1 MTTSREQ
8 LVQVRRMLGLAKLP
22 ATEREAAEAIAG
34 RIDDFAVALFAEA
47 AASDDVT
54 SAESALEYCDDRLAS
69 FEGMI
74 SGHVAEA
81 IRARFAV
88 LVRAWE

>member
-1 MTTSREQ
+1 
-8 LVQVRRMLGLAKLP
+8 MLGFAELP
-22 ATEREAAEAIAG
+22 PTEREAAEAIAG
-34 RIDDFAVALFAEA
+34 RIDDFAAALFAEA

-54 SAESALEYCDDRLAS
+54 GAQSAVEYCDDRIAS

-74 SGHVAEA
+74 AGNVADA

-88 LVRAWE
+88 LVRAWG

>member
-1 MTTSREQ
+1 MLA
-8 LVQVRRMLGLAKLP
+8 LVELP
-22 ATEREAAEAIAG
+22 PNEREAVEAISG
-34 RIDDFAVALFAEA
+34 RIDDFATSLFAEA

-54 SAESALEYCDDRLAS
+54 SAESAIEYCDDRLAS

>member
-1 MTTSREQ
+1 
-8 LVQVRRMLGLAKLP
+8 MLALAELP
-22 ATEREAAEAIAG
+22 ATEREAAAAIAG

-54 SAESALEYCDDRLAS
+54 SAESAIEYCDDRLAS

-81 IRARFAV
+81 IRTRFAV